1 MQSIPRLISS
11 AATIAAALTIAA
23 CTNTPL
29 YGPGADA
36 PQRSSYPANNYPASS
51 AYAQWGQ
58 VTNVEVIRGERS
70 SGTVGTVAG
79 GVVGGLAGSQ
89 VGGGTGKIAAAVV
102 GAVGGALIGRA
113 IEQNTRQPDADHYRV
128 TVRLEN
134 NTVRNFDYAEP
145 PNVRMGERVRVD
157 GNQLYR

>member
-1 MQSIPRLISS
+1 MQSTTRLVS
-11 AATIAAALTIAA
+11 AACVLAAGFTIAA

-29 YGPGADA
+29 YGPGAGA
-36 PQRSSYPANNYPASS
+36 PPSNNYPASNYPAS
-51 AYAQWGQ
+51 SGYAQWGE
-58 VTNVEVIRGERS
+58 VTNVELVRGERS

-89 VGGGTGKIAAAVV
+89 VGGGSGKIAAAVV

-113 IEQNTRQPDADHYRV
+113 IEQNTRQPGADHYRV

-134 NTVRNFDYAEP
+134 NTMRDFDYPEP
-145 PNVRMGERVRVD
+145 PNVRIGERVRVD